1 MILFKIILYKK
12 NKYAIIINPTK
23 GIGKATAALL
33 GKEGFNIVVC
43 SRSQDKLIYCW
54 KYKSTVTTS

>member
-1 MILFKIILYKK
+1 VILFKIILYKK

-43 SRSQDKLIYCW
+43 SRSQDKLI
-54 KYKSTVTTS
+54 